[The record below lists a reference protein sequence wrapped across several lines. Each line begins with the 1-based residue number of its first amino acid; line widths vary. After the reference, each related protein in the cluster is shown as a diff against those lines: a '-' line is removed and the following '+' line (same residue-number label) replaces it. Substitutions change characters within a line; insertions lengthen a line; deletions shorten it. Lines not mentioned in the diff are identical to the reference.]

1 MTSTDELTSEAVT
14 RLIVT
19 LMERGNK
26 LSPEHQTALNQMV
39 RGMAEQALGAKSGRW
54 VYGLPCGAG
63 KTTAIVAL
71 IAAAEQL
78 RLGLSFA
85 IVAAKVEALCELK
98 RDLVAAGVR
107 VDRIALH
114 HSYLGPDDLPVAGRE
129 RASEPSDGNADRPIS
144 LGTHVRIRA
153 GNVPA
158 FCLHRGEVRS
168 LIIYDET
175 LLRSETKQMR
185 IEEVREV
192 FTALHDRAQPGDPV
206 AAWLR
211 GLHRQLA
218 KELER
223 QTAGRK
229 PKLLTDLLPDMATD
243 DIVAHAQGVL
253 SRSRVGSAALRTIRE
268 LVELV
273 SEPVS
278 VAIAEQG
285 SGMIHYAVAVDPAL
299 KNIAVLDASH
309 AVRLL
314 AQADRTLHR
323 GMARR
328 LETFKDYSNV
338 TLYRRR
344 SGGGR
349 STVAS
354 SQADVERAASGLADA
369 ILAAP
374 PSEGVLIF
382 TYKKQDGGTVDPQ
395 AITQDV
401 LRASGVDLAATVTD
415 PVVPSRTIPRVQ
427 FATWGSATST
437 NEYSHAKHV
446 FLVGVYRVPPLV
458 TKSAL
463 AGQVDDPLHRAGI
476 EEFRAIENAELAHQI
491 MQALNRG
498 NARITENG
506 TARPMTVYAIFKENA
521 VEDLLREAMPGL
533 VIEPWGDAPQP
544 RTRPR
549 RAPVGEQLQQQFAEG
564 LAELEVAGIT
574 DISISEFK
582 KQMTLAGNVNTQSQ
596 ALRSAIEGTPWS
608 IEGRSL
614 TRQVRPA

>member
-1 MTSTDELTSEAVT
+1 MTSTDELTSDAVA

-19 LMERGNK
+19 LMKRGNK

-39 RGMAEQALGAKSGRW
+39 RGMAEQALGEKAGRW

-71 IAAAEQL
+71 IAASERL
-78 RLGLSFA
+78 DLGLSFA

-114 HSYLGPDDLPVAGRE
+114 HSYPGPDDPPVAGRE
-129 RASEPSDGNADRPIS
+129 AASEPSDGDADRPIS

-158 FCLHRGEVRS
+158 FCLYRGEVRS

-175 LLRSETKQMR
+175 LLRSETKQMQ

-192 FTALHDRAQPGDPV
+192 FTALQDRARPGDPV

-211 GLHRQLA
+211 GLHRRLT

-223 QTAGRK
+223 QKAGRK
-229 PKLLTDLLPDMATD
+229 PKLLTDLLPDMAAD
-243 DIVAHAQGVL
+243 DIVAHAQQVL
-253 SRSRVGSAALRTIRE
+253 SRSRLGNAALRTTRE
-268 LVELV
+268 IVELV

-299 KNIAVLDASH
+299 KDIAVLDASH

-314 AQADRTLHR
+314 AQADRTLR
-323 GMARR
+323 RAMDRR
-328 LETFKDYSNV
+328 LETFKDYSHV

-354 SQADVERAASGLADA
+354 SQPDVERAASGVADA

-395 AITQDV
+395 AVTRDV

-415 PVVPSRTIPRVQ
+415 PQDPLRTIPRVQ
-427 FATWGSATST
+427 FASWGSATST

-446 FLVGVYRVPPLV
+446 FLLGVYRVPPLV
-458 TKSAL
+458 AKSTL
-463 AGQVDDPLHRAGI
+463 AGQVDDPLHRASI
-476 EEFRAIENAELAHQI
+476 EEFRAIENAELAHQV

-498 NARITENG
+498 NARITDNG
-506 TARPMTVYAIFKENA
+506 TAQPMTVYAIFKEDA

-533 VIEPWGDAPQP
+533 VIEPWGDVPQP
-544 RTRPR
+544 QRRPR
-549 RAPVGEQLQQQFAEG
+549 RGPVGNQLQQQFAEA
-564 LAELEVAGIT
+564 LAELEVVGTT

-582 KQMTLAGNVNTQSQ
+582 KPMTLAGNLNTQSL
-596 ALRSAIEGTPWS
+596 ALRRAVEGTPWR

-614 TRQVRPA
+614 RRRDEPT